1 MVEYIHHG
9 IEGGET
15 MSKLREELNRR
26 GMNARNLATT
36 LGRNVAL
43 VTAVV
48 RGDARAT
55 RPMIQEIGNA
65 LEIDTTCFFDE
76 RRFAR

>member
-1 MVEYIHHG
+1 
-9 IEGGET
+9 

-26 GMNARNLATT
+26 GWNARKLALT
-36 LGRNVAL
+36 LGRNVPYTTK
-43 VTAVV
+43 VVKGEAV
-48 RGDARAT
+48 AT

-65 LEIDTTCFFDE
+65 LEIDVESFFDE